1 VTVHCMLSAQFG
13 TDTLFE
19 VRTHAG
25 FELRTG
31 GFFHGVKI
39 VLLLVGFSFLLG
51 LVVGVFF
58 GD

>member
-1 VTVHCMLSAQFG
+1 MLSAQFG

-39 VLLLVGFSFLLG
+39 VLLLVRFVLLLG
-51 LVVGVFF
+51 FVVGVFF

>member
-1 VTVHCMLSAQFG
+1 MTVHSMLSAQFG

-39 VLLLVGFSFLLG
+39 VLLLVRFVLLLG
-51 LVVGVFF
+51 FVVGVFF